1 MAKFTV
7 ELPFEIGQG
16 IWARTT
22 VNGEEV
28 DTLVTVKDY
37 TINEFGVEIS
47 VQVPGVAYTKCFTI
61 SSDYTPRVDARQ
73 VADQWLFETKAELD
87 RYFAELNR
95 YFKDKEL

>member
-7 ELPFEIGQG
+7 EFPFEIGQG

-28 DTLVTVKDY
+28 DTLVTVEDY

-47 VQVPGVAYTKCFTI
+47 VSVPGKDYTESLEI
-61 SSDYTPRVDARQ
+61 SSDLTPRVDAQQ

-87 RYFAELNR
+87 RYF
-95 YFKDKEL
+95 KDKGW